1 MLAIVLASVIFAI
14 GGLMMSFAEG
24 FTRLAPSLGV
34 AVSFVLG
41 SFLLSK
47 AVQAEGLTIPYILG
61 LGIESVATGCVHQ
74 RAECVRMC
82 TQTTGDRPAERCR
95 WVVAVCSVAT
105 LPVAYTPRHET
116 ECGNSWRWGD
126 G

>member
-34 AVSFVLG
+34 VVSFVLG

-61 LGIESVATGCVHQ
+61 LGIESVATAAFGVWLLG
-74 RAECVRMC
+74 E
-82 TQTTGDRPAERCR
+82 RPSA
-95 WVVAVCSVAT
+95 VQAIGLMLVVVGLVAV
-105 LPVAYTPRHET
+105 RQ
-116 ECGNSWRWGD
+116 G
-126 G
+126 